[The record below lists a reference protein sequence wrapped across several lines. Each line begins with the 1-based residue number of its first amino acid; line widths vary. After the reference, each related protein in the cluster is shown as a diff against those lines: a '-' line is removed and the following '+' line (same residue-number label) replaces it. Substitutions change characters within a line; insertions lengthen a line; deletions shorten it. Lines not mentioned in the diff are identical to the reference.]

1 MQKYKYLDQ
10 VKFME
15 FAHRGGAGKKCGEN
29 TLEAFKA
36 AFDIGFRNFEL
47 DIQASSDGQVFVC
60 HDNNLKRL
68 SGENLFLS
76 KLTAHEIK
84 FLRIN
89 GNKSI
94 PLLTEVLEEFPE
106 VQLNIDAKAWRVVN
120 PLCQVISATRSY
132 DRVCIASFN
141 DFRTGVIVRK
151 LNWPV
156 CYGLGV
162 YGVSYLYLNF
172 LLNIKQK
179 FRAGCIQLP
188 IQRFGIKLLNR
199 EFIKFAKDCG
209 LCVHAWTINNRETI
223 NQLIGLGVDGIMT
236 DNCELLKE
244 LLEEHGI
251 WRAKV

>member
-1 MQKYKYLDQ
+1 
-10 VKFME
+10 ME

-36 AFDIGFRNFEL
+36 AFDTGFRNFEL

-76 KLTAHEIK
+76 KLTAHEVK
-84 FLRIN
+84 FLRVN

-94 PLLTEVLEEFPE
+94 PLLTELLEEFPE

-120 PLCQVISATRSY
+120 PLCKVISATRSY

-141 DFRTGVIVRK
+141 DFRTDVIVRK
-151 LNWPV
+151 LNRPV

-172 LLNIKQK
+172 LMNVKRN
-179 FRAGCIQLP
+179 FRAGCVQLP

-199 EFIKFAKDCG
+199 EFIKFAQDCG

-251 WRAKV
+251 WRTKV